1 MLTSTGALLADPLW
15 NIPTLMPVPVALGP
29 EGARLLPPGPDEAD
43 YTVHALDAAPLALPG
58 VSDAATAARAD
69 ANTAL
74 DDIDAA
80 ARASEYH
87 DFEWWRDRIA
97 RIRAGLAG

>member
-1 MLTSTGALLADPLW
+1 MLTSTGTLLADPVW
-15 NIPTLMPVPVALGP
+15 NIPGVMPVPIALGP

-43 YTVHALDAAPLALPG
+43 YTVHALDTGPLALPAA
-58 VSDAATAARAD
+58 VDAGSPALAD

-74 DDIDAA
+74 DDVEAA

-87 DFEWWRDRIA
+87 DFDWWQNRIA
-97 RIRAGLAG
+97 RIRAGLVR